1 MVIKNEF
8 SFQLNI
14 GKFENRYAI
23 SIALHICVW
32 SSKTYSGFLFQYETH
47 LLRSLKGSYP
57 WPWKNISAFYYDPGF
72 VIQYGAIV
80 YIMLLIHVYSIQS
93 LEISEISDP
102 FKLLTIIHCKL
113 IHILTVKQF

>member
-8 SFQLNI
+8 SFQLDI

-47 LLRSLKGSYP
+47 LLRSLRQLSMAIEKY
-57 WPWKNISAFYYDPGF
+57 SAFYYDPGF
-72 VIQYGAIV
+72 VIQYGHIV

-102 FKLLTIIHCKL
+102 LKLITIIHCKL